1 MNVIWGF
8 ILSLPSSKLL
18 RSNDVKYNGRV
29 GPKHSEPISKDFKKI
44 CSRLQLYTFTTSY
57 YFKPSFQCYA
67 ELESFSASLE
77 LVLPAKYARS
87 DPFLL
92 TTLFGIV
99 WVGCGLLP
107 HLNLKI
113 AKRIVRIQLFD
124 VHNTS
129 NIFISK
135 STTPWFKKRA
145 VDVIRTVLYCF
156 LPFSIFKFLLLLL
169 LVFFPLLPTFTWSL
183 TVDDTLITVYFTS
196 PYIVF
201 TYFLPITC

>member
-1 MNVIWGF
+1 MRIYLKLTF
-8 ILSLPSSKLL
+8 FKTPSIKWCKVE
-18 RSNDVKYNGRV
+18 REGRTETQWTDVKR
-29 GPKHSEPISKDFKKI
+29 FKKI
-44 CSRLQLYTFTTSY
+44 CSQLQLYTFTTSC

-67 ELESFSASLE
+67 ELQSFSASLE
-77 LVLPAKYARS
+77 LVLPAKYVRS

-99 WVGCGLLP
+99 WVGCGGKRRWPP

-135 STTPWFKKRA
+135 LGTSPWFKKRA
-145 VDVIRTVLYCF
+145 VDVIRTVLSFFSSFFSFLSFCCCCCWFCF
-156 LPFSIFKFLLLLL
+156 HCYLPLHGL
-169 LVFFPLLPTFTWSL
+169 
-183 TVDDTLITVYFTS
+183 
-196 PYIVF
+196 
-201 TYFLPITC
+201 